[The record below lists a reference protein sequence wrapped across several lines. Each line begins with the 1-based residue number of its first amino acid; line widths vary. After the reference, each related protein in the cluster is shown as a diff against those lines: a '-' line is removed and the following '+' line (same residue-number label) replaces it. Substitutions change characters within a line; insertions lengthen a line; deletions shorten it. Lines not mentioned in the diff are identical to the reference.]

1 VAKILITSGPTR
13 QYLDPVRYLSNA
25 SSGRMGA
32 ALARAAVATG
42 HDVTIV
48 SGPVSIDY
56 PREARLIEV
65 VTTDEMLEAAQNAF
79 AGCDG
84 AIGAAAPCDYMP
96 RYVESQKIAKT
107 GQPLTLQLIETPD
120 VVATLGQIKRDGQ
133 WVVGFALETEDRR
146 FRATVKLEKKHCD
159 MIVSNG
165 PSAIDSDV
173 NDVELL
179 DASGGV
185 VAHVKGTKQHVADAL
200 LAEIDRR
207 LVGKPI
213 R

>member
-1 VAKILITSGPTR
+1 
-13 QYLDPVRYLSNA
+13 
-25 SSGRMGA
+25 MGA
-32 ALARAAVATG
+32 ALARAALALG

-56 PREARLIEV
+56 PSEARVIEV
-65 VTTDEMLEAAQNAF
+65 VTTDEMLDAAQDAF

-96 RYVESQKIAKT
+96 PYVESQKIAKT

-120 VVATLGQIKRDGQ
+120 VVATLGQIKRDTQ

-173 NDVELL
+173 NEVELL

-185 VAHVKGTKQHVADAL
+185 VAHVKGTKQHVADGL

-213 R
+213 RRSRRL